1 MDPDP
6 YAESRPD
13 AGPGPVSP
21 SRRGVLRTAGIVA
34 LSGGAVLTLA
44 ACGAEGQAGD
54 PVPTSAA
61 PSGTPSSAAASTS
74 PSASSTPSTSA
85 SPSRSPS
92 PSKAPSTRAPSGPSV
107 AIADVPVGGGVVL
120 DDADY
125 VVTQPTRGAFKA
137 FSKICTHAG
146 CPVTKVEDGVI
157 RCPCHGSEFSIED
170 GSVKQSPARKPLAE
184 ARTTVAGAKVYV
196 TG

>member
-1 MDPDP
+1 MTPTSLHTPDLD
-6 YAESRPD
+6 SPD
-13 AGPGPVSP
+13 ALTTAPPAHGP
-21 SRRGVLRTAGIVA
+21 SRRDALRTAGLVA

-61 PSGTPSSAAASTS
+61 PSSSVAATS
-74 PSASSTPSTSA
+74 PSASSASSA
-85 SPSRSPS
+85 AGSPSAAASG
-92 PSKAPSTRAPSGPSV
+92 KAPSGPSV
-107 AIADVPVGGGVVL
+107 ATADVPVGGGVIL
-120 DDADY
+120 DGADY
-125 VVTQPTRGAFKA
+125 VVTQPAKGTYKA

-157 RCPCHGSEFSIED
+157 KCPCHGSQFSIED
-170 GSVKQSPARKPLAE
+170 GSVKHPPASKPLAE
-184 ARTTVAGAKVYV
+184 VATTVAGSKVYV